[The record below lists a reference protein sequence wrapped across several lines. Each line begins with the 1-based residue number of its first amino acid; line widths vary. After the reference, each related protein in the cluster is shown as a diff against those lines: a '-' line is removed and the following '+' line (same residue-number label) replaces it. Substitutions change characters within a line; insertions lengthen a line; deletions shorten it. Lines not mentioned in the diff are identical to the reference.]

1 MSRPDLDCCR
11 PWRASFPSP
20 RWVHSRW
27 CDLYPGQEVGR
38 ERQKMDGTLK
48 LPLKDPDY
56 IAAHSDDEDDERT
69 SWADA

>member
-1 MSRPDLDCCR
+1 MARPDVDCCR

-27 CDLYPGQEVGR
+27 CHLYPNQDVGR
-38 ERQKMDGTLK
+38 ERNVVQVE
-48 LPLKDPDY
+48 LPLRDPDY
-56 IAAHSDDEDDERT
+56 IDAHMDDEDDERT